1 MSSEA
6 ITKNDLSSI
15 LDGIGMKAYNT
26 GDMRKLLWT
35 NSSSASFAAQT
46 IPLDLSDY
54 DCVEVW
60 FKEDDTLNSQLGS
73 PIRISVGKE
82 NSIVV
87 IHSLAYA
94 GVNENIGSRH
104 ISVST
109 TGVSFGNYQY
119 KNRRSGGSLTT
130 DNSFCIPLR
139 IYGIKLGTG
148 YRQNE
153 LLITDPELETLAS
166 SLGLSDDRLY
176 DVLNALVGRF
186 RGCDKDRVES
196 LGAVSSVT
204 PTRDG
209 WLSVQAQTN
218 SGATIPAALDIKLDG
233 APVERSYGLAIAGE
247 SMYTGIPVKKGQTYT
262 ITVYR
267 ASITNVKLYY

>member
-1 MSSEA
+1 MEYSLRSYTLNRKEKINEQIIYTKRLEVSSLTDDYSA
-6 ITKNDLSSI
+6 VDVVFKNYKSSNPGKMI
-15 LDGIGMKAYNT
+15 RCKKGGDALDIQNAGDGANSRWRYFVAKSDNT
-26 GDMRKLLWT
+26 GVQFYDGYYGSVV
-35 NSSSASFAAQT
+35 NNAYT
-46 IPLDLSDY
+46 IP
-54 DCVEVW
+54 
-60 FKEDDTLNSQLGS
+60 
-73 PIRISVGKE
+73 
-82 NSIVV
+82 
-87 IHSLAYA
+87 
-94 GVNENIGSRH
+94 
-104 ISVST
+104 
-109 TGVSFGNYQY
+109 YQ
-119 KNRRSGGSLTT
+119 
-130 DNSFCIPLR
+130 

-153 LLITDPELETLAS
+153 LLITDPELESLAS

-218 SGATIPAALDIKLDG
+218 SGATVPSAVDIKLDG
-233 APVERSYGLAIAGE
+233 LTVERSYGLAIENE

-262 ITVYR
+262 IVVYR
-267 ASITNVKLYY
+267 ARITNVKLYY